1 MLKSAKKVLF
11 SCIFELIAV
20 SLPPK
25 SKTNQD
31 VSQGGVN
38 QTTPFEIQHKKRTP
52 LLLERSSKIMVRIK
66 I

>member
-38 QTTPFEIQHKKRTP
+38 QTTP
-52 LLLERSSKIMVRIK
+52 
-66 I
+66 

>member
-38 QTTPFEIQHKKRTP
+38 QTTPFEIQHKKKNSALVRT
-52 LLLERSSKIMVRIK
+52 EF
-66 I
+66 